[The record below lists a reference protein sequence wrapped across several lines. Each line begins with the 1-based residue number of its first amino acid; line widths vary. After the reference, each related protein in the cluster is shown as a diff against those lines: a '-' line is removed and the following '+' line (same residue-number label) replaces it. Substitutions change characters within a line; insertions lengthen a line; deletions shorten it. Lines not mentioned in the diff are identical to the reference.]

1 MSQVTGIFTGTTIS
15 PGGQLRQRPDRYTI
29 RAGRNLPD
37 KEFRYL
43 RTVIVTAA
51 VYWGFNSMLSHFL
64 LTFQHRA
71 GVSPYTSSFDFAQ
84 TCVFAK
90 QSPGPILCGLSLNR
104 HPFSLSYGVILP
116 SSLTTLLP
124 LALESS
130 SYLPVSV
137 CGTGTSYI
145 PQDFSRLRPRMLPYF
160 FFRSLS
166 PRSTNAWVM
175 PFQSVILLKYFGG
188 YGISTVCA
196 STTPFGLALAPD
208 LLGADE
214 PSSKILRLSAN
225 MILTYFS
232 LLIPAFSLLLRPPAL
247 SLRLL
252 P

>member
-1 MSQVTGIFTGTTIS
+1 M
-15 PGGQLRQRPDRYTI
+15 RQRPDRYTI

-51 VYWGFNSMLSHFL
+51 VYWGFNSELAPFL

-90 QSPGPILCGLSLNR
+90 QSPGPILCGLPFSR

-124 LALESS
+124 LALEFS

-137 CGTGTSYI
+137 CGTGALDIHKT
-145 PQDFSRLRPRMLPYF
+145 F
-160 FFRSLS
+160 
-166 PRSTNAWVM
+166 
-175 PFQSVILLKYFGG
+175 
-188 YGISTVCA
+188 
-196 STTPFGLALAPD
+196 LAPVH
-208 LLGADE
+208 ACF
-214 PSSKILRLSAN
+214 P
-225 MILTYFS
+225 T
-232 LLIPAFSLLLRPPAL
+232 LIFGPFRPG
-247 SLRLL
+247 L
-252 P
+252 PTPGSCPF